1 MENVEKIK
9 KPTHKEFYAELE
21 KLAENAGRP
30 DLVEFCQDRVAQ
42 IERKADSSKA
52 KNAETQAQNQ
62 AYTDRLVAELATF
75 KNPVTL
81 TEFIKGNE
89 YASQF
94 STQKI
99 RALFKKPLADGVIV
113 NTVDKKR
120 SLYSV
125 AE

>member
-1 MENVEKIK
+1 MKNENVK
-9 KPTHKEFYAELE
+9 KPTQKELYGELIVI
-21 KLAENAGRP
+21 AENAGRA

-42 IERKADSSKA
+42 IDKKASASKA
-52 KNAETQAQNQ
+52 KSAESQAENQ
-62 AYTDRLVAELATF
+62 AIADRLIAELATF

-81 TEFIKGNE
+81 TDFIKGNE

-99 RALFKKPLADGVIV
+99 RALFKKPLADGIVV
-113 NTVDKKR
+113 NTVDKKK
-120 SLYSV
+120 SLFSV

>member
-1 MENVEKIK
+1 MKNENVK
-9 KPTHKEFYAELE
+9 KPTQKELYGELIVI
-21 KLAENAGRP
+21 AENAGRA

-42 IERKADSSKA
+42 IDKKANSSKA
-52 KNAETQAQNQ
+52 KSAEVQAENQ
-62 AYTDRLVAELATF
+62 AIADRLIAELATF

-81 TEFIKGNE
+81 TDFIKGNE

-99 RALFKKPLADGVIV
+99 RALFKKPLADGIIV
-113 NTVDKKR
+113 NTVDKKK
-120 SLYSV
+120 SLFSV

>member
-1 MENVEKIK
+1 MENLEKVK

-21 KLAENAGRP
+21 RLAENAGRV

-42 IERKADSSKA
+42 IEKKANSSKA
-52 KNAETQAQNQ
+52 KNVEVQAENQ
-62 AYTDRLVAELATF
+62 AITDRLIAELATF

-81 TEFIKGNE
+81 TDFIKGNE

-99 RALFKKPLADGVIV
+99 RALFKKPLADGIVV
-113 NTVDKKR
+113 NTIDKKK
-120 SLYSV
+120 SLFSV

>member
-1 MENVEKIK
+1 MKNENVK
-9 KPTHKEFYAELE
+9 KPTQKELYGELIVI
-21 KLAENAGRP
+21 AENAGRA
-30 DLVEFCQDRVAQ
+30 DLVEFCKDRVAL
-42 IERKADSSKA
+42 IDKKANSSKA
-52 KNAETQAQNQ
+52 KSAEVQAENQ
-62 AYTDRLVAELATF
+62 AITDRLIAELATF

-81 TEFIKGNE
+81 TDFIKNNE

-113 NTVDKKR
+113 NTVDKKK
-120 SLYSV
+120 SLFSV